1 MPILR
6 YNRKKEKK
14 SPSNAKK
21 IFVSI
26 EKTNHQKIKAKLN
39 YHQKKKKEHILRY
52 FKSNQIKAKQYYY
65 YYSKHPQ
72 ASTKTSKERY

>member
-6 YNRKKEKK
+6 YNRKKK

-21 IFVSI
+21 NFVSI
-26 EKTNHQKIKAKLN
+26 EKTNQQKIKAKLN
-39 YHQKKKKEHILRY
+39 YHEKKKKI
-52 FKSNQIKAKQYYY
+52 FKIFLNQIKSKQYYY
-65 YYSKHPQ
+65 YYSKHHQ